1 VPGFTD
7 QHALVFFNSTAQN
20 ILFQLWVCADP
31 QCSFAIPGIAASNV
45 FPSTCTLAP
54 TLAGD
59 VCLFISPSA
68 SGPAAPAAT
77 PVTLTVLGQALVA
90 VSVVLT
96 CVLSIAAVFR
106 KNGGTHVLCFKIP
119 KPASSPPGHSVNN
132 PVAAP
137 QIAEYK

>member
-1 VPGFTD
+1 
-7 QHALVFFNSTAQN
+7 VFFNSTAQN

-90 VSVVLT
+90 VGAVVFGVIIGSVIYN
-96 CVLSIAAVFR
+96 CR
-106 KNGGTHVLCFKIP
+106 KKGQLCFKKPNSIP
-119 KPASSPPGHSVNN
+119 SAYTMNN
-132 PVAAP
+132 PVAV
-137 QIAEYK
+137 AEIK